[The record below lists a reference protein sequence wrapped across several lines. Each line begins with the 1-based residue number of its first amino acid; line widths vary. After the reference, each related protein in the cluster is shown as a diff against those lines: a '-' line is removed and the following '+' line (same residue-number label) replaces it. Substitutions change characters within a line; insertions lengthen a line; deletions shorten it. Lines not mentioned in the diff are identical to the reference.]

1 MLRRIGSTPS
11 VQAVIF
17 IIVCFISPQPA
28 DALDGS
34 RWAAT
39 GIEVHDTDSSL
50 ATDPAGRKVR
60 IQLWGIDGPE
70 KNQRKGIEAAAA
82 VAAIMPDQ
90 VLVEERGHDK
100 YERLLAV
107 LHTPD
112 GTVQETLL
120 SLGWVWVSD
129 RYCDD
134 QELCDKWRDVQR
146 EAVRNKRGLWQEWE
160 GTVTGIADADTV
172 TVTSAESGHSL
183 KIRLWGID
191 APETRQTM
199 GQEATRAL
207 HGIIAEPIT
216 IEGYGYDKYGRLLAM
231 LKNPGGASIQEALI
245 SEGWVWVYEDYCNE
259 QELCDRWRGLQEE
272 ARRNRLGLWRDPDPT
287 PPWKWRK
294 QQREARARAR
304 SR

>member
-17 IIVCFISPQPA
+17 IIVCFISAQPA
-28 DALDGS
+28 AALDGS
-34 RWAAT
+34 RWAAA

-107 LHTPD
+107 LHTSD

-120 SLGWVWVSD
+120 SLGCVWVSD
-129 RYCDD
+129 RYCDE
-134 QELCDKWRDVQR
+134 QELCDKWRGVQR

-172 TVTSAESGHSL
+172 TVTSNDSGHSL

-191 APETRQTM
+191 APETRQPM
-199 GQEATRAL
+199 GPEATQAL
-207 HGIIAEPIT
+207 HGIIA
-216 IEGYGYDKYGRLLAM
+216 GRVMVQGFGYDKYWRLLAT
-231 LKNPGGASIQEALI
+231 LKNPGGTSIQETLL
-245 SEGWVWVYEDYCNE
+245 SQGWVWVYENYCDE
-259 QELCDRWRGLQEE
+259 QELCDKWRGLQEE
-272 ARRNRLGLWRDPDPT
+272 ARRKKLGLWRDSHPT
-287 PPWKWRK
+287 PPREWRK
-294 QQREARARAR
+294 QQREARAR